1 MKNQRQGERMP
12 YFVGEDGRLYYNYP
26 IGFEALIHIRD
37 DIGGYDLKVEIVGC
51 FMQGGGIEY
60 YDIKRN
66 GKLCAYAG
74 AMSANR
80 LKYLLSYYDAE
91 ILDEGGERLPLPL
104 LLDEVQSYY
113 RNQEYIRG
121 KAQARAEAIPE
132 YRALQCELYDF
143 ARNIGIAEA
152 YEREQEAS
160 ELRKHRD
167 EVKNKLRALLQAHG
181 IDPEALKAPTCG
193 RCNGKGYN
201 HYGICDCAY
210 AQAET
215 IKAFCAAE
223 RLSPLGRMAERII
236 SNRKGVI

>member
-1 MKNQRQGERMP
+1 MP

-51 FMQGGGIEY
+51 FMRGGGIEY

-80 LKYLLSYYDAE
+80 IKFLLSYYDAE

-113 RNQEYIRG
+113 RNQEYVRG
-121 KAQARAEAIPE
+121 KAWAMAEAIPE
-132 YRALQCELYDF
+132 YRVLRREWSMLAQQ
-143 ARNIGIAEA
+143 IGFAEA
-152 YEREQEAS
+152 CEREQEAA

-167 EVKNKLRALLQAHG
+167 EVKNKLHTLVQAHG
-181 IDPEALKAPTCG
+181 IDPAALKEPTCG
-193 RCNGKGYN
+193 RCKGKGYDE
-201 HYGICDCAY
+201 YGICDCAY
-210 AQAET
+210 AQAEK

-223 RLSPLGRMAERII
+223 RLSPLGRMAEQII